1 MSAKRLESILN
12 IWQLFLQV
20 SRVSEKELKQHTV
33 RGKYSCWRC
42 VFFFFFGGGHIA
54 VQLNISN
61 YKYLNNYTAYYMQRL
76 VQM

>member
-1 MSAKRLESILN
+1 MATFLAGEQSVRERAEAAHGAGKVQLLEM
-12 IWQLFLQV
+12 
-20 SRVSEKELKQHTV
+20 
-33 RGKYSCWRC
+33 C
-42 VFFFFFGGGHIA
+42 FFFFWGGGHIA

>member
-1 MSAKRLESILN
+1 MATFLAGEQSVRERAEAAHGAGKVQLLEMVC
-12 IWQLFLQV
+12 F
-20 SRVSEKELKQHTV
+20 
-33 RGKYSCWRC
+33 C
-42 VFFFFFGGGHIA
+42 FFFFWGGGGWYIA